1 MHVENGLGGLVYI
14 RDLTL
19 SFQGVANSTTACLN
33 CYYTCHTC
41 SGPNDYE
48 VLELL
53 LNRSLIYS
61 T

>member
-48 VLELL
+48 VLELYIKK
-53 LNRSLIYS
+53 S
-61 T
+61 